1 MRNLCHGYGFIN
13 YDCDT
18 FLLFKFAIPQAL
30 DTIKKSAPKKK
41 GKEKTGS
48 SISADDAKKL
58 EKEVSF
64 EVPSVT
70 KLGSC

>member
-1 MRNLCHGYGFIN
+1 MN
-13 YDCDT
+13 YE
-18 FLLFKFAIPQAL
+18 FNAFFLFKFAESTISQAL
-30 DTIKKSAPKKK
+30 DTIKKSTPKKK

-64 EVPSVT
+64 IVPSVT